1 MLTLDASMGSSLS
14 SPANKGVLLHP
25 HIHQLILTNEL
36 PQQTELL
43 SSLISQF
50 HVSYLLDFGKIQ
62 RTAVNHS
69 FLVTL
74 SGLFPGNYHSFGIYL
89 ITHQPSLDPLW
100 IFAQSLSTQLFSSTS
115 CLSFLDSSCH
125 FTHGGESYFEDP
137 ERTSAFSSSL
147 PKAHWGHSDGT

>member
-1 MLTLDASMGSSLS
+1 MHPWEVLSPHLLTKVFCYTHTYISWSWQMNDL
-14 SPANKGVLLHP
+14 NK
-25 HIHQLILTNEL
+25 Q
-36 PQQTELL
+36 LL

-50 HVSYLLDFGKIQ
+50 CVSYLLDVGKIQ

-74 SGLFPGNYHSFGIYL
+74 SGFFPGNYYSFGIYL

-100 IFAQSLSTQLFSSTS
+100 IFTQSLSTQLFSSTS
-115 CLSFLDSSCH
+115 FLSFLDSSCH